1 MKKILSL
8 LLAVIMVIGM
18 FPVTA
23 FAEEPAVIELT
34 ADKTELTV
42 GDSFSVTANLS
53 GNTGVAA
60 FTIQIDWNEEV
71 VKFNGFSTEYD
82 EDLEEDIL
90 ESKVVIPSYSPVVN
104 HEKGIIT
111 FARDKNSTKNGLIFI
126 ANFEVIGEGD
136 CGISI
141 IKEFPLFTY
150 KKADGSD
157 HPVTFD
163 ETGVSGL
170 HAHGAPAYVPVEGIY
185 IEGEGE
191 FGIKEGE
198 QIQLNAVI
206 LPENATNKN
215 VIWSS
220 DNEEVATVDE
230 NGLVTGVSKGYATII
245 VIPEEVSGYS
255 AKCEVIV
262 GCAHSNTETI
272 PGKDPTCTET
282 GLTDGTRCSD
292 CGEVLTA
299 QETVPALGH
308 DEIAHAAKAATCTE
322 IGWNAYV
329 TCSRCD
335 YTTYVEIPATNHNW
349 GAVSYTWNGTESCVA
364 SRVCLND
371 NSHKQTANS
380 VSVIKTVTEAT
391 CTEAGE
397 AVYTATFAEDW
408 AADKSR
414 TEVIPALGHD
424 LVEHEGKEAT
434 CTEAGHEAYVTCSRC
449 DYTTYSEIPALGH
462 DLVEHEGKEATCTEI
477 GWNAYVT
484 CSRCDY
490 TTYEE
495 IPALGHK
502 DENGDYICDRC
513 GEDLCTEHVE
523 EIIPGKD
530 PTCTEAG
537 LTEGKKCAL
546 CGEILVK
553 QEVIPA
559 LGHTEE
565 TIPGKAPTCTETGLT
580 EGKKCSVCGEILVP
594 QEEIPATGHD
604 WKATSYKWSDDGKAC
619 TAKRVCKND
628 ESHVETAEAVITSEI
643 VVPATC
649 IGKGQTK
656 YTAAFDVDWAETV
669 TKTLSDIPALGH
681 TEGETVIEN
690 EVPADCVNAGSY
702 DEVVYCE
709 VCGEEL
715 SRETVAV
722 PALGHNEVV
731 DEAVAPTC
739 TETGLTEGKHCDRCG
754 EVLVAQEVIP
764 ALGHTE
770 GETVVENEV
779 PADCVNAG
787 SYDEVVY
794 CEVCG
799 EELSRETIAVPA
811 LGHKDENGDYI
822 CDRCGEDLCT
832 EHVEEIIPGKEA
844 TCTEAGLT
852 EGKKCALCGEILVAQ
867 EVIPALGH
875 DLTEHAAKEAT
886 CTEIGWNAYVTC
898 SRCDYTTYEEIPAL
912 GHNEVVDEAVEPTCT
927 ETGLTEGKHCD
938 SCGEVLVAQEVIPAL
953 GHTEGETVV
962 ENEVPADCVNAGSY
976 DEVVY
981 CEVCGEELSRE
992 TIAVPALG
1000 HKDENGDYV
1009 CDRCGEKLCTEHVE
1023 EIIPGKEATCTEA
1036 GLTEGKKCALCGE
1049 ILVEQEVIPALGHDE
1064 IAHAAKAA
1072 TCTEIGWEAY
1082 VTCSRCDYT
1091 TYEEIPALGHNE
1103 VVDEAV
1109 APTCTETG
1117 LTEGKHCDRCGEVLV
1132 AQEVIPALGHT
1143 EGETVVENEVPAD
1156 CVNAGSYDE
1165 VVYCEVCG
1173 EELSRETIAVPALG
1187 HSPAEAVIENEVP
1200 ETCSE
1205 DGHYDSV
1212 VYCERCG
1219 EELSRETVVVPATG
1233 EHNYATEIGRKDPTC
1248 CEEGYV
1254 IRQCGCG
1261 ETETEILPV
1270 DPDAHDYKL
1279 TAETEP
1285 TCTEKGTATYTCGNG
1300 CGSTFTI
1307 ETEDALGHTE
1317 EGELYEEATCVSP
1330 AKCGRCGEEFGEID
1344 PDAHKFHY
1352 ETVKE
1357 PNCTEEGERRI
1368 TCENGCGFEET
1379 EAIPALGH
1387 YWSAWEVVKEATD
1400 SETGL
1405 MERHCENEGCDAKEA
1420 RIIPRT
1426 EPDDVYDVVVPEED
1440 SESEHRVAVRDEVKV
1455 PENLPEEYKDVY
1467 ETPEDIIDA
1476 LKEAIFEEN
1485 RKFTEENTKINFV
1498 ELTLEVKTDA
1508 GWVEVHHDDFPEE
1521 GIEIFIPYPAGYD
1534 RYDSYEIAHLK
1545 DNGEIEILRCRK
1557 TADGIVVKVYSLS
1570 PFAIAYKQNAFSGGS
1585 SSSDNNEGITDIVP
1599 GKDSE
1604 SNPNTGAPVI
1614 NLSAAVAVIGAAIV
1628 LCGKKH

>member
-42 GDSFSVTANLS
+42 GDSFAVTATLS

-60 FTIQIDWNEEV
+60 FTIEIDWNEET
-71 VKFNGFSTEYD
+71 VKFNGFSTVYD
-82 EDLEEDIL
+82 DDLEEDVL
-90 ESKVVIPSYSPVVN
+90 ESEVAIPTYSPVVN
-104 HEKGIIT
+104 NELGIIT
-111 FARDKNSTKNGLIFI
+111 FARSKNSAKNGLIFI
-126 ANFEVIGEGD
+126 ANFEVIAAGD

-141 IKEFPLFTY
+141 VKEFPKFTY
-150 KKADGSD
+150 KKADGTD

-262 GCAHSNTETI
+262 GCAHSNTEVI

-299 QETVPALGH
+299 QETIPALGH

-322 IGWNAYV
+322 IGWEAYI

-380 VSVIKTVTEAT
+380 VSVTETVT
-391 CTEAGE
+391 
-397 AVYTATFAEDW
+397 
-408 AADKSR
+408 
-414 TEVIPALGHD
+414 
-424 LVEHEGKEAT
+424 KEAT
-434 CTEAGHEAYVTCSRC
+434 CTEIGWEAYVTCSRC
-449 DYTTYSEIPALGH
+449 DYTTY
-462 DLVEHEGKEATCTEI
+462 V
-477 GWNAYVT
+477 
-484 CSRCDY
+484 
-490 TTYEE
+490 E

-502 DENGDYICDRC
+502 DDNGDFECDRC
-513 GEDLCTEHVE
+513 GEDLCTEHTE

-530 PTCTEAG
+530 
-537 LTEGKKCAL
+537 
-546 CGEILVK
+546 
-553 QEVIPA
+553 
-559 LGHTEE
+559 
-565 TIPGKAPTCTETGLT
+565 PTCTETGLT
-580 EGKKCSVCGEILVP
+580 EGKKCSNCGDILVP
-594 QEEIPATGHD
+594 QE
-604 WKATSYKWSDDGKAC
+604 
-619 TAKRVCKND
+619 V
-628 ESHVETAEAVITSEI
+628 
-643 VVPATC
+643 
-649 IGKGQTK
+649 
-656 YTAAFDVDWAETV
+656 
-669 TKTLSDIPALGH
+669 IPALGH
-681 TEGETVIEN
+681 N
-690 EVPADCVNAGSY
+690 EVTDAAKAPTCTETGLTAGKHC
-702 DEVVYCE
+702 DR
-709 VCGEEL
+709 CGEVLAAQE
-715 SRETVAV
+715 VI

-731 DEAVAPTC
+731 DAAKDPTCTETGLTAGKHCDRCGEVLVAQEIIPALGHVEVTDKAKAATCTETGLTEGKHCGRCGEVLVAQEVVPALGHDEIAHAAKEATCTEIGWEAYVTCSRCDYTTYVEIPALGHNEVTDAAKAPTC
-739 TETGLTEGKHCDRCG
+739 TESGLTEGKHCDRCG

-764 ALGHTE
+764 ALGH
-770 GETVVENEV
+770 
-779 PADCVNAG
+779 
-787 SYDEVVY
+787 
-794 CEVCG
+794 
-799 EELSRETIAVPA
+799 
-811 LGHKDENGDYI
+811 KDDNNDYI

-832 EHVEEIIPGKEA
+832 AHVEEIIPGKDA
-844 TCTEAGLT
+844 TCTESGLT
-852 EGKKCALCGEILVAQ
+852 EGKKCSICG
-867 EVIPALGH
+867 
-875 DLTEHAAKEAT
+875 D
-886 CTEIGWNAYVTC
+886 
-898 SRCDYTTYEEIPAL
+898 
-912 GHNEVVDEAVEPTCT
+912 
-927 ETGLTEGKHCD
+927 
-938 SCGEVLVAQEVIPAL
+938 
-953 GHTEGETVV
+953 
-962 ENEVPADCVNAGSY
+962 
-976 DEVVY
+976 
-981 CEVCGEELSRE
+981 
-992 TIAVPALG
+992 
-1000 HKDENGDYV
+1000 
-1009 CDRCGEKLCTEHVE
+1009 
-1023 EIIPGKEATCTEA
+1023 
-1036 GLTEGKKCALCGE
+1036 

-1091 TYEEIPALGHNE
+1091 TYVEIPATGHNWGAASYIWNGTESCTAVRKCLNNNEHKEEAAAAVTSKVIKEATCTENGITEYTATFDVSWAETQVKTKADVAALGHDEIAHAAKAATCTEIGWDAYVTCSRCDYTTYVEIPALGHDEIAHAAKEATCTEIGWEAYVTCSRCDYTTYVEIPALGHNE
-1103 VVDEAV
+1103 VVDAAKEA
-1109 APTCTETG
+1109 TCTETG
-1117 LTEGKHCDRCGEVLV
+1117 LTEGKHCDRCGEVLIAQEV
-1132 AQEVIPALGHT
+1132 IPALGHKDENNDFICDRCGEDLCTAHVEEIIPGKAPTCTETGLTEGKKCALCGEILVPQDVIPALGHTEETIPGKDATCTETGLTEGKKCSVCGETLVPQEVIPALGHT
-1143 EGETVVENEVPAD
+1143 EEIIPGKDPTCTETGLTEGKK
-1156 CVNAGSYDE
+1156 CS
-1165 VVYCEVCG
+1165 VCG
-1173 EELSRETIAVPALG
+1173 ETLVPQEVIPALGHTEETIPGKDPTCTETGLTEGKKCSVCGETLVSQEGIPALG
-1187 HSPAEAVIENEVP
+1187 HSPAEAVVENKVP
-1200 ETCSE
+1200 ESCSE

-1233 EHNYATEIGRKDPTC
+1233 EHNYATEIGRKDATC

-1270 DPDAHDYKL
+1270 DPDAHNYKI

-1285 TCTEKGTATYTCGNG
+1285 TCTEKGTATYTCENG

-1307 ETEDALGHTE
+1307 ETEDALGHTA

-1330 AKCGRCGEEFGEID
+1330 AKCGRCGCEFGEIN

-1357 PNCTEEGERRI
+1357 PNCTEEGERKI
-1368 TCENGCGFEET
+1368 TCENGCGYEET

-1405 MERHCENEGCDAKEA
+1405 MERHCENEGCDAKETQ
-1420 RIIPRT
+1420 IIPIT

-1440 SESEHRVAVRDEVKV
+1440 SEDEHRVAVRNNIKV
-1455 PENLPEEYKDVY
+1455 PENLPEEYKDIY
-1467 ETPEDIIDA
+1467 TSPEDIIAA
-1476 LKEAIFEEN
+1476 LKKAIFEEN
-1485 RKFTEENTKINFV
+1485 RKFTEANTKIDFV
-1498 ELTLEVKTDA
+1498 ELTLEVKTAA
-1508 GWVEVHHDDFPEE
+1508 GWVEVNDNDFPEE
-1521 GIEIFIPYPAGYD
+1521 GIEIYIPYPAGYD
-1534 RYDSYEIAHLK
+1534 RFDSYEIAHLK

-1557 TADGIVVKVYSLS
+1557 TADGIVVKVYELS
-1570 PFAIAYKQNAFSGGS
+1570 PFAIAYKQNVFNGGS
-1585 SSSDNNEGITDIVP
+1585 SSSDSNEGITDIVP
-1599 GKDSE
+1599 GKDNE
-1604 SNPNTGAPVI
+1604 SNPNTGAPVM
-1614 NLSAAVAVIGAAIV
+1614 NVMATVAVIGAALV
-1628 LCGKKH
+1628 LCSKKH